1 MWIKKINEY
10 YDTSS
15 EYDNNGLS
23 LHMAVNLINMFKDRI
38 SFSIDEECN
47 VSIKVIKYGDMDD
60 DYEID
65 DEGLLYWLQFTFHK
79 ELIDIILSLKQKFYG
94 IQDTIK
100 KLNNDIRLTMDED
113 KKTEL
118 NVSIEKNSKELEALS
133 MIMNKVDNYRR
144 MVFSFLRDKE
154 SVEKMID
161 HIRIYKEQSD

>member
-47 VSIKVIKYGDMDD
+47 VGIKVIKYGDMDD